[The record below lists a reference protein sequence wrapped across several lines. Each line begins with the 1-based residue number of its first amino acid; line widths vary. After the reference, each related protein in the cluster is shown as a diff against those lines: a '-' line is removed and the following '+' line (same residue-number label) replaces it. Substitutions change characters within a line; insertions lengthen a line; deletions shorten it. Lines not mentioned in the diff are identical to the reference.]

1 MNTDKFKIFYHPW
14 PHIIFDDFLN
24 YKECE
29 GIIKE
34 ILNQPKY
41 DDKVMVNRNRIF
53 KGSKNFKN
61 ILSKSPNMK
70 HIYVNLKLLKYLMIY
85 LINLKQGGHSMKKY
99 LHFQIIIVENKKM
112 IFLKIL

>member
-14 PHIIFDDFLN
+14 PHIILMIFKLS
-24 YKECE
+24 KCE

-70 HIYVNLKLLKYLMIY
+70 HIYEYSSLKLLKCLMIY
-85 LINLKQGGHSMKKY
+85 LITPK
-99 LHFQIIIVENKKM
+99 
-112 IFLKIL
+112 